1 MSYISVNGV
10 GSAISSTDLAD
21 VSTGE
26 TLPAGVVT
34 SGTTYKL
41 LVWTLNSTNFT
52 NGKGLYCFAVKI
64 AVDGDAT
71 TAFDQIVVSYSVNG
85 GLIYSTEILVGA
97 TLPDAV
103 PHDFYIPFI
112 FSHDTTGV
120 DLVEIELTATFA
132 GTAPVISS
140 NTNIYKIV

>member
-21 VSTGE
+21 ISDGE
-26 TLPAGVVT
+26 TLPGGAIT

-41 LVWTLNSTNFT
+41 LEWTLNSGSLT
-52 NGKGLYCFAVKI
+52 NGKGLYCFAVKL

-71 TAFDQIVVSYSVNG
+71 TAFQEVIVNYIVNNTQ
-85 GLIYSTEILVGA
+85 IYSTEILVGA

-103 PHDFYIPFI
+103 AHSFYIPFI
-112 FSHDTTGV
+112 YSHDGTLTDV
-120 DLVEIELTATFA
+120 VEIELTATFA
-132 GTAPVISS
+132 GTAPTVIS